1 MRSEETQHADRVT
14 SRDSTEIAYWAG
26 GDGTP
31 LLLVHGAMSDHTR
44 WASLLPYLEPHA
56 SVATMDRRGRGAS
69 GDGPDYQVAREFE
82 DVAEVV
88 DQLARSSGSSVA
100 VYGHSFGA
108 TCALGAALLTANID
122 RLVLYEPSTRAA
134 AGELPAGAVDRME
147 ARLAQGDREAALAI
161 VLREIV
167 MLPEEQV
174 SALREQPSWQGRVAA
189 VHTVPRELAAEIG
202 GAVELDRLADV
213 TVPVLLVGGGESP
226 DYMKSDTR
234 AIAGA
239 LPNAR
244 VVVLEGQDHVGDILA
259 PEAFAEAVIPF
270 LRELRP
276 GS

>member
-1 MRSEETQHADRVT
+1 M
-14 SRDSTEIAYWAG
+14 
-26 GDGTP
+26 
-31 LLLVHGAMSDHTR
+31 
-44 WASLLPYLEPHA
+44 
-56 SVATMDRRGRGAS
+56 
-69 GDGPDYQVAREFE
+69 
-82 DVAEVV
+82 
-88 DQLARSSGSSVA
+88 
-100 VYGHSFGA
+100 
-108 TCALGAALLTANID
+108 TANID

-134 AGELPAGAVDRME
+134 AGELRAGAVDRME

-167 MLPEEQV
+167 MLPQEQV